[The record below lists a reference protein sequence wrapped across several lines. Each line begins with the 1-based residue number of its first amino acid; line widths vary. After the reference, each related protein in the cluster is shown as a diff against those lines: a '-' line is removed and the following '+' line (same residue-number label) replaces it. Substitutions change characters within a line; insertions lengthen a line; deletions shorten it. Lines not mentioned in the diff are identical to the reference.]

1 MIRNRCAGILASLL
15 LAIPWCLASVD
26 AEATTE
32 TAVIVPAD
40 AAAGDDFGWSVA
52 VEGATLVVGAPN
64 ADIGGN
70 SSQGAVYV
78 FEDGGG
84 SWVQVQKLTAS
95 DGAAF
100 DQFGYAV
107 AVSGDLMVI
116 GAEEA
121 AIGPN
126 SSQGAAYV
134 FERTGGV
141 WTEIHKLEEPSTI
154 ENFAEYGHA
163 VDVEGET
170 VVIGGSKAGP
180 IAHGRAYVY
189 DRDQGGTDAWGLVAE
204 LQDDINDSNAGF
216 GESVD
221 LDGDFLVVGA
231 LLLDRVQGTFDN
243 EGGAYVFRRNGS
255 GVWSQ
260 AAKLFGSDAADNDRG
275 GIDVAMDGVT
285 VVVGAYSYENGGFGR
300 GAAYVFDN
308 PTQTPGGWVETA
320 ILTPGDP
327 QDFAYFGH
335 AVAVFGN
342 DVWVGAEGFA
352 GGEGKA
358 YRFNLDEGGP
368 GAWGEAE
375 PYVASSPA
383 ANDLL
388 AYAMAAD
395 SGTVALGAFAK
406 DVGGAVLVYPG
417 PGGGASDVPGDQAPG
432 APGRG
437 LAAYPNPFNP
447 VTTFAFTVDGRG
459 EVEVL
464 VHDLRGA
471 LVARVFRGELGS
483 GEHQVTWSADGVPS
497 GLYLATVRAGQE
509 FRTTTV
515 NLVK

>member
-1 MIRNRCAGILASLL
+1 MIRNRCASILAAKVLAFSLS
-15 LAIPWCLASVD
+15 LAPGGAV
-26 AEATTE
+26 ATTE
-32 TAVIVPAD
+32 TAVLFSSD
-40 AAAGDDFGWSVA
+40 AAAGDDFGWSLA
-52 VEGATLVVGAPN
+52 VEGTTLVVGAPN
-64 ADIGGN
+64 ADVAGN

-78 FEDGGG
+78 FEDQVG
-84 SWVQVQKLTAS
+84 SWVQIQKLTAS

-100 DQFGYAV
+100 DQFGFAV

-121 AIGPN
+121 PIGPN

-134 FERTGGV
+134 FERTGGI

-154 ENFAEYGHA
+154 ENFAEYGHS
-163 VDVEGET
+163 VDIEGET

-180 IAHGRAYVY
+180 VAHGRVYVY
-189 DRDQGGTDAWGLVAE
+189 GRNEGGADAWGLVAE

-221 LDGDFLVVGA
+221 LEGDHLVVGA
-231 LLLDRVQGTFDN
+231 LLLDRVQGTYNN
-243 EGGAYVFRRNGS
+243 EGGAYVFTRDGS

-260 AAKLFGSDAADNDRG
+260 SAKLFGSDAAGNDRG
-275 GIDVAMDGVT
+275 GIDVAMDGMK
-285 VVVGAYSYENGGFGR
+285 VVVGAYSYENGGYGR
-300 GAAYVFDN
+300 GAAYLFDN

-327 QDFAYFGH
+327 EDFGYFGH
-335 AVAVFGN
+335 AVAVLGN
-342 DVWVGAEGFA
+342 DVWVGAEGHTSGA
-352 GGEGKA
+352 GKA
-358 YRFNLDEGGP
+358 YRFNVDQGGP
-368 GAWGEAE
+368 GSWGEAE
-375 PYVASSPA
+375 QYVSGSPA

-388 AYAMAAD
+388 AYAMAVD
-395 SGTVALGAFAK
+395 SGTVALGAFAM
-406 DVGGAVLVYPG
+406 DVGGAVLVYPA
-417 PGGGASDVPGDQAPG
+417 PGGGASPVPGDRAPG
-432 APGRG
+432 ASAGR

-447 VTTFAFTVDGRG
+447 VTTFAFTVDRRG

-497 GLYLATVRAGQE
+497 GLYLATVRAGRE